1 MADSIR
7 HLIEEAVKSSMRERN
22 KERTS
27 TLRMALSELKKE
39 EIDNKIELSNE
50 DSIKILQRMIKQRKE
65 SMSQFLNAQ
74 RNDLAEKEESEIVI
88 LQDFLP
94 EQMSE
99 EDINKLVIEAIN
111 ETDAKEPQDIGKVM
125 GFLKTKI
132 QGNAD
137 MGIVKASFLPILPQ
151 QLLQQHKSSD
161 LPQYLMNH
169 HL

>member
-7 HLIEEAVKSSMRERN
+7 HLIEEAVKSSLRERN

-111 ETDAKEPQDIGKVM
+111 ETDAKELKDIGKVM

-137 MGIVKASFLPILPQ
+137 MGIVSKLVKEN
-151 QLLQQHKSSD
+151 LQG
-161 LPQYLMNH
+161 
-169 HL
+169 

>member
-74 RNDLAEKEESEIVI
+74 RNDLAEKEELEIVI

-111 ETDAKEPQDIGKVM
+111 ETDAKELKDIGKVM

-137 MGIVKASFLPILPQ
+137 MGIVSKLVKEN
-151 QLLQQHKSSD
+151 LQG
-161 LPQYLMNH
+161 
-169 HL
+169 

>member
-22 KERTS
+22 KDRTS

-99 EDINKLVIEAIN
+99 DDINKLVIEAIN

-137 MGIVKASFLPILPQ
+137 MGIVSKLVKEN
-151 QLLQQHKSSD
+151 LQG
-161 LPQYLMNH
+161 
-169 HL
+169 

>member
-22 KERTS
+22 KDRTS

-99 EDINKLVIEAIN
+99 DHINKLVIEAIN

-125 GFLKTKI
+125 SFLKTKI

-137 MGIVKASFLPILPQ
+137 MGVVSKLVKEN
-151 QLLQQHKSSD
+151 LQD
-161 LPQYLMNH
+161 
-169 HL
+169 

>member
-7 HLIEEAVKSSMRERN
+7 HLIEEAVKSSMKERN
-22 KERTS
+22 KDRTS

-94 EQMSE
+94 EQMSVD
-99 EDINKLVIEAIN
+99 DINKLVIEAIN
-111 ETDAKEPQDIGKVM
+111 ETEAKEPQDIGKVM

-137 MGIVKASFLPILPQ
+137 MGVVSKLVKEN
-151 QLLQQHKSSD
+151 LQG
-161 LPQYLMNH
+161 
-169 HL
+169 

>member
-22 KERTS
+22 KDRTS

-74 RNDLAEKEESEIVI
+74 RNDLAEKEELEIVI

-111 ETDAKEPQDIGKVM
+111 ETDAKELKDIGKVM

-137 MGIVKASFLPILPQ
+137 MGIVSKLVKEN
-151 QLLQQHKSSD
+151 LQG
-161 LPQYLMNH
+161 
-169 HL
+169 

>member
-1 MADSIR
+1 
-7 HLIEEAVKSSMRERN
+7 MRERN

-99 EDINKLVIEAIN
+99 EDINKLVIDAIN
-111 ETDAKEPQDIGKVM
+111 ETDAKEPKDIGKVM
-125 GFLKTKI
+125 GFLKNKI

-137 MGIVKASFLPILPQ
+137 MGIVSKLVKEN
-151 QLLQQHKSSD
+151 LQG
-161 LPQYLMNH
+161 
-169 HL
+169 

>member
-22 KERTS
+22 KDRTS

-99 EDINKLVIEAIN
+99 DDINKLVIEAIN
-111 ETDAKEPQDIGKVM
+111 ETEAKEPQDIGKVM

-137 MGIVKASFLPILPQ
+137 MGVVSKLVKEN
-151 QLLQQHKSSD
+151 LQG
-161 LPQYLMNH
+161 
-169 HL
+169 

>member
-22 KERTS
+22 KDRTS

-50 DSIKILQRMIKQRKE
+50 GSIKILQRMIKQRKE

-94 EQMSE
+94 EQMSVD
-99 EDINKLVIEAIN
+99 DINKLVIEAIN

-137 MGIVKASFLPILPQ
+137 MGVVSKLVKEN
-151 QLLQQHKSSD
+151 LQG
-161 LPQYLMNH
+161 
-169 HL
+169 

>member
-22 KERTS
+22 KDRTS

-39 EIDNKIELSNE
+39 EIDNKIELSYE

-99 EDINKLVIEAIN
+99 DDINKLVIEAIN
-111 ETDAKEPQDIGKVM
+111 ETEAKEPQDIGKVM

-137 MGIVKASFLPILPQ
+137 MGIVSKLVKEN
-151 QLLQQHKSSD
+151 LQG
-161 LPQYLMNH
+161 
-169 HL
+169 

>member
-1 MADSIR
+1 MADSIG
-7 HLIEEAVKSSMRERN
+7 HLIAEAVKSSMRERN
-22 KERTS
+22 KDRTS

-94 EQMSE
+94 EQMSVD
-99 EDINKLVIEAIN
+99 DINKLVIEAIN
-111 ETDAKEPQDIGKVM
+111 ETDAKEAQDIGKVM

-137 MGIVKASFLPILPQ
+137 MGVVSKLVKEN
-151 QLLQQHKSSD
+151 LQG
-161 LPQYLMNH
+161 
-169 HL
+169 

>member
-99 EDINKLVIEAIN
+99 EDINKLVIEAID

-137 MGIVKASFLPILPQ
+137 MGIVSKLVKEN
-151 QLLQQHKSSD
+151 LQG
-161 LPQYLMNH
+161 
-169 HL
+169 

>member
-7 HLIEEAVKSSMRERN
+7 HLIEEAVKTSMRERN

-111 ETDAKEPQDIGKVM
+111 ETDAKELKDIGKVM

-137 MGIVKASFLPILPQ
+137 MGVVSKLVKEN
-151 QLLQQHKSSD
+151 LQD
-161 LPQYLMNH
+161 
-169 HL
+169 

>member
-22 KERTS
+22 KDRTS

-50 DSIKILQRMIKQRKE
+50 GSMKILQRMIKQRKE

-94 EQMSE
+94 EQMSVD
-99 EDINKLVIEAIN
+99 DINKLVIEAIN
-111 ETDAKEPQDIGKVM
+111 ETDAKEAQDIGKVM

-137 MGIVKASFLPILPQ
+137 MGVVSKLVKEN
-151 QLLQQHKSSD
+151 LQG
-161 LPQYLMNH
+161 
-169 HL
+169 

>member
-7 HLIEEAVKSSMRERN
+7 HLIEEAVRSSMRERN

-111 ETDAKEPQDIGKVM
+111 ETDAKVLKDIGKVM

-137 MGIVKASFLPILPQ
+137 MGIVSKLVKEN
-151 QLLQQHKSSD
+151 LQG
-161 LPQYLMNH
+161 
-169 HL
+169 

>member
-22 KERTS
+22 KDRTS

-50 DSIKILQRMIKQRKE
+50 GSIKILQRMIKQRKE

-94 EQMSE
+94 EQMSVD
-99 EDINKLVIEAIN
+99 DINKLVIEAIN
-111 ETDAKEPQDIGKVM
+111 KTDAKEPQDIGKVM

-137 MGIVKASFLPILPQ
+137 MGVVSKLVKEN
-151 QLLQQHKSSD
+151 LQG
-161 LPQYLMNH
+161 
-169 HL
+169 

>member
-74 RNDLAEKEESEIVI
+74 RNDLAEKEELEIVI

-137 MGIVKASFLPILPQ
+137 MGIVSKLVKEN
-151 QLLQQHKSSD
+151 LQG
-161 LPQYLMNH
+161 
-169 HL
+169 

>member
-7 HLIEEAVKSSMRERN
+7 HLIEEAVRSSMRERN

-99 EDINKLVIEAIN
+99 DDINKLVIEAIN

-137 MGIVKASFLPILPQ
+137 MGVVSKLVKEN
-151 QLLQQHKSSD
+151 LQG
-161 LPQYLMNH
+161 
-169 HL
+169 

>member
-22 KERTS
+22 KDRTS

-39 EIDNKIELSNE
+39 EIDNKIQLSNQ

-99 EDINKLVIEAIN
+99 DDINKLVIEAIN

-137 MGIVKASFLPILPQ
+137 MGIVSKLVQ
-151 QLLQQHKSSD
+151 ENLQG
-161 LPQYLMNH
+161 
-169 HL
+169 

>member
-7 HLIEEAVKSSMRERN
+7 HLIEEAVRSSMRERN

-39 EIDNKIELSNE
+39 EIDNKIELSYE

-74 RNDLAEKEESEIVI
+74 RNDLAEKEELEIVI

-111 ETDAKEPQDIGKVM
+111 ETDAKELKDIGKVM

-137 MGIVKASFLPILPQ
+137 MGIVSKLVKEN
-151 QLLQQHKSSD
+151 LQG
-161 LPQYLMNH
+161 
-169 HL
+169 

>member
-22 KERTS
+22 KDRTS

-111 ETDAKEPQDIGKVM
+111 ETDAKELKDIGKVM

-137 MGIVKASFLPILPQ
+137 MGVVSKLVKEN
-151 QLLQQHKSSD
+151 LQD
-161 LPQYLMNH
+161 
-169 HL
+169 

>member
-7 HLIEEAVKSSMRERN
+7 HLIEESVKTSMRERN

-111 ETDAKEPQDIGKVM
+111 ETDAKELKDIGKVM
-125 GFLKTKI
+125 GYLKTKI

-137 MGIVKASFLPILPQ
+137 MGIVSKLVKEN
-151 QLLQQHKSSD
+151 LQG
-161 LPQYLMNH
+161 
-169 HL
+169 

>member
-22 KERTS
+22 KDRTS

-50 DSIKILQRMIKQRKE
+50 GSIKILQRMIKQRKE

-111 ETDAKEPQDIGKVM
+111 ETEAKEPQDIGKVM

-137 MGIVKASFLPILPQ
+137 MGIVSKLVKEN
-151 QLLQQHKSSD
+151 LQG
-161 LPQYLMNH
+161 
-169 HL
+169 

>member
-7 HLIEEAVKSSMRERN
+7 HLIEDAVKSSMRERN
-22 KERTS
+22 KDRTS

-39 EIDNKIELSNE
+39 EIDNKIELSNK

-99 EDINKLVIEAIN
+99 DDINKLVIEAIN

-137 MGIVKASFLPILPQ
+137 MGVVSKLVKEN
-151 QLLQQHKSSD
+151 LQG
-161 LPQYLMNH
+161 
-169 HL
+169 

>member
-22 KERTS
+22 KDRTS

-74 RNDLAEKEESEIVI
+74 RNDLAEKEELEIVI

-111 ETDAKEPQDIGKVM
+111 ETDAKELKDIGKVM
-125 GFLKTKI
+125 AFLKTKI

-137 MGIVKASFLPILPQ
+137 MGIVSKLVREN
-151 QLLQQHKSSD
+151 LQG
-161 LPQYLMNH
+161 
-169 HL
+169 

>member
-7 HLIEEAVKSSMRERN
+7 HLIEESVKTSMRERN

-74 RNDLAEKEESEIVI
+74 RNDLAEKEELEIVI

-111 ETDAKEPQDIGKVM
+111 ETDAKELKDIGKVM
-125 GFLKTKI
+125 GYLKTKI

-137 MGIVKASFLPILPQ
+137 MGIVSKLVKEN
-151 QLLQQHKSSD
+151 LQG
-161 LPQYLMNH
+161 
-169 HL
+169 

>member
-22 KERTS
+22 KERTA

-125 GFLKTKI
+125 SFLKTKI

-137 MGIVKASFLPILPQ
+137 MGIVSKLVKEN
-151 QLLQQHKSSD
+151 LQG
-161 LPQYLMNH
+161 
-169 HL
+169 

>member
-74 RNDLAEKEESEIVI
+74 RNDLAEKEELEIVI

-111 ETDAKEPQDIGKVM
+111 ETDAKELKDIGKVM

-137 MGIVKASFLPILPQ
+137 MGVVSKLVKEN
-151 QLLQQHKSSD
+151 LQG
-161 LPQYLMNH
+161 
-169 HL
+169 

>member
-22 KERTS
+22 KDRTS

-50 DSIKILQRMIKQRKE
+50 DAIKILQRMIKQRKE

-99 EDINKLVIEAIN
+99 DDINKLVIEAIN
-111 ETDAKEPQDIGKVM
+111 ETNAKVSQDIGKVM
-125 GFLKTKI
+125 SFLKTKI

-137 MGIVKASFLPILPQ
+137 MGVVSKLVKEN
-151 QLLQQHKSSD
+151 LQD
-161 LPQYLMNH
+161 
-169 HL
+169 

>member
-22 KERTS
+22 KDRTS

-50 DSIKILQRMIKQRKE
+50 GSIKILQRMIKQRKE

-94 EQMSE
+94 EQMSVD
-99 EDINKLVIEAIN
+99 DINKLVIEAIN
-111 ETDAKEPQDIGKVM
+111 ETDAKEAQDIGKVM

-137 MGIVKASFLPILPQ
+137 MGIVSKLVTEN
-151 QLLQQHKSSD
+151 LQG
-161 LPQYLMNH
+161 
-169 HL
+169 

>member
-22 KERTS
+22 KDRTS

-94 EQMSE
+94 EQMGE

-111 ETDAKEPQDIGKVM
+111 ETDAKELKDIGKVM

-137 MGIVKASFLPILPQ
+137 MGIVSKLVKEN
-151 QLLQQHKSSD
+151 LQG
-161 LPQYLMNH
+161 
-169 HL
+169 